1 MAVLPLE
8 APWATSRRIV
18 CAFPICSPAKLIG
31 LIYAAAESSSD
42 GPAWLGVEQSKNARM
57 EIVPPVHVSD
67 EWHLQHF
74 CSKCL
79 IPDRGVVSHIP
90 QIYLGEQSLLQPRI
104 KTGLFVWVKNA
115 LKTERFPFVLRF
127 FLSGTSLDLLCKKAA
142 FDLWLLLHLLPKS

>member
-42 GPAWLGVEQSKNARM
+42 GPAWLGVEQSENARM

-90 QIYLGEQSLLQPRI
+90 RIYLGEQSLLQPGI
-104 KTGLFVWVKNA
+104 KTGLFVWVKKCFENKTFSFCSKVFPIRYFPRFA
-115 LKTERFPFVLRF
+115 LQK
-127 FLSGTSLDLLCKKAA
+127 GSL
-142 FDLWLLLHLLPKS
+142 